1 MPNFAVYNYNFL
13 RIIEPGNQLSMELD
27 GFSEVDVEESFKN
40 KQKILGEILDEDFKQ
55 PKDFTNAKKKS
66 YWHKQIIKPRDDI
79 YALCVANVAHVTI
92 TDESLKVKK
101 YDDYRTCYVVIDN
114 HQGVQRILIEQKSK
128 AFKETKTAANIL
140 ETSLNNFLRPYRLK
154 VKLDAVY
161 DSRVFKQIVE
171 RYDKGFSKVNFHFPP
186 LNLERLT
193 KVMDKVISQVR
204 EDWDSNLDFT
214 LAGNNGKVKIDFDNK
229 RQMAL
234 VQGASGAGV
243 WIKMY
248 PVELKGKCVY
258 CGKNE
263 FVTIIIDKELLD
275 DLVSDKMELPGIGE
289 LPFDKLKII
298 LRNIPNSFNQNSAQ

>member
-1 MPNFAVYNYNFL
+1 
-13 RIIEPGNQLSMELD
+13 MEFD
-27 GFSEVDVEESFKN
+27 GFPAVDVEESFKN
-40 KQKILGEILDEDFKQ
+40 KQEILGEILNDDFKH
-55 PKDFTNAKKKS
+55 PKDFTNSKKKS

-79 YALCVANVAHVTI
+79 YVLCVANVAHVKI
-92 TDESLKVKK
+92 TDENFKDTM
-101 YDDYRTCYVVIDN
+101 YDDYRICHVVIDN
-114 HQGVQRILIEQKSK
+114 HKGVQRILIEQKSK

-140 ETSLNNFLRPYRLK
+140 ETSLNNYLRPYRLK
-154 VKLDAVY
+154 LVLSAAYNKC
-161 DSRVFKQIVE
+161 VFKQIVE
-171 RYDKGFSKVNFHFPP
+171 RYEKGFSKVNFHFPP

-193 KVMDKVISQVR
+193 KVMDKVLSQVR
-204 EDWDSNLDFT
+204 EDWDSSLDFT

-248 PVELKGKCVY
+248 PIELGNKYIY

-263 FVTIIIDKELLD
+263 FVTIIIAKELLD

-289 LPFDKLKII
+289 PPFDKLKII
-298 LRNIPNSFNQNSAQ
+298 LRNIPDTFDQNSVQ